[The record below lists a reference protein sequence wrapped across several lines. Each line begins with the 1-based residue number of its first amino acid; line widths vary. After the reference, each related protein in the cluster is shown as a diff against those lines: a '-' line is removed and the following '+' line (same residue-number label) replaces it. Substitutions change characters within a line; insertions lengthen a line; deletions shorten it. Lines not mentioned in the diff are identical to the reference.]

1 MNSAI
6 KLHTHVCHTDSGI
19 QIQNFQNFQ
28 RERERE
34 RERDATRNSVGSGG
48 SHGRHYRS
56 RFKHFQS
63 EEFALTYVHL
73 GCGQTGMC
81 GLFLFKQ
88 KLNNV
93 TARAARRRD
102 RQSRLS
108 FSMFG

>member
-1 MNSAI
+1 MLS
-6 KLHTHVCHTDSGI
+6 HTRMSYTETRI

-34 RERDATRNSVGSGG
+34 KDATRNSVGSGG
-48 SHGRHYRS
+48 SYGRYYRS